1 MADFHVDNILRTYNA
16 RTREEFDAGMTWYD
30 DAHALALELSPN
42 DVWRGAG
49 IIASFSPLTPWNR
62 NVELSRIL
70 VESNGMMTGGTLV
83 NSINAASRIFHGEH
97 TLDVL
102 KGDKTRAFA
111 SAIADPINSTMA
123 TIDRHAFNVAM
134 GTFDNNVSIGKR
146 VFRELSDAYVDAAFW
161 VEIPVCSMQ
170 AITWLTHRRQKGV
183 WQRRDD
189 AF

>member
-1 MADFHVDNILRTYNA
+1 MSDFHIDNILATYARRTSDE
-16 RTREEFDAGMTWYD
+16 TRAGMSWYD
-30 DAHALALELSPN
+30 DAHALALSLSPD

-49 IIASFSPLTPWNR
+49 VIAAFSPLTPWNR
-62 NVELSRIL
+62 NVELARIMFD
-70 VESNGMMTGGTLV
+70 SNGMMSGGTLV
-83 NSINAASRIFHGEH
+83 NSINAASRIFHGEP

-111 SAIADPINSTMA
+111 SAIADPAGSTMA

-146 VFRELSDAYVDAAFW
+146 AFRECSAAYVDAAFW
-161 VEIPVCSMQ
+161 CDIPVCAMQ